1 MSVIKDKINL
11 IIFLFKK
18 QTFLIQFIIVF
29 ISSIFLINLVDKVE
43 KIFKSTIKQ
52 EVINSIDWSS
62 TESIKNAITSTSYS
76 DNCEYGPTV
85 QRIKFNSNGSCI
97 LSSINKRTG
106 EIVNYT
112 GSYTI
117 GNSKYADNGLSYVF
131 ARTQWTSDWSNV
143 PIYYILYDDQ
153 IIQIPSDKSDEDTYG
168 PIIKS
173 YYGGGGLVAK
183 CNILYR

>member
-1 MSVIKDKINL
+1 M

-29 ISSIFLINLVDKVE
+29 IASLFLINIVDKVE
-43 KIFKSTIKQ
+43 KIFRSSDQQ
-52 EVINSIDWSS
+52 EVVNSIDWSS

-76 DNCEYGPTV
+76 DNCEYGSTV
-85 QRIKFNSNGSCI
+85 HRIKFNSDGSCI
-97 LSSINKRTG
+97 LSSIDKRTG
-106 EIVNYT
+106 QIVNYS
-112 GSYTI
+112 GNYTI
-117 GNSKYADNGLSYVF
+117 GNSKYTDNGLSYVF
-131 ARTQWTSDWSNV
+131 ARTEWTSDWSNV
-143 PIYYILYDDQ
+143 PIYYTLYEEQ
-153 IIQIPSDKSDEDTYG
+153 IIQIPSDKSDEDSYG